1 VDLVAALS
9 TCSRTRL
16 TLTPVADLD
25 DFGFFEDLDGVDM
38 AGSLLIIPVLYTTL
52 LQKQFNVRYRAWK
65 RSGARVVE

>member
-1 VDLVAALS
+1 
-9 TCSRTRL
+9 
-16 TLTPVADLD
+16 VADLD